1 VAYREV
7 EMVEIREVL
16 RLWLK
21 SGKVKPVARQV
32 GVDPKTARAWTQAA
46 KAAGLR
52 PGEPA
57 SEEVL
62 EAVVAGLGH
71 GGGRP
76 HGGTWELCEQ
86 HRAEIRKH
94 LDEGVVLTKVRKLLL
109 RGGTDIPYAT
119 LHRFAAEELSFGRAA
134 PTVPVADGK
143 PGHELQVDTGW
154 VLHLRGA
161 DGRRRRM
168 KAWIFTPA
176 VSRYRF
182 VWPVERE
189 TTQSAVEA
197 CEAAWDFYGGVFRVL
212 LPDNTKAIVVKA
224 DALGARITPAFL
236 EYAQA
241 RGFEVDPARA
251 RSPQDKGRVERTVR
265 FVRQDCFGGEQLRT
279 LEEARAHARR
289 WCELDNGRRRHSRTQ
304 RLPREH
310 FDGVERGALLP
321 APVEHYDV
329 PLWCEPKVG
338 RDHFAQVD
346 KALYTLPTEYIGR
359 RLRARADRSLVRFWD
374 GTRLVKT
381 HPRQPPGGRS
391 IDAGDFPAEKAAYAL
406 RDTAFLERQA
416 RSHGEAVG
424 RFAHALLD
432 VPLPWTAM
440 RRVYALLGLCRRY
453 GDERVQE
460 TCALALAAEM
470 TDVRRLAR
478 MLELAAPPAPEPSGA
493 RVIPLA
499 RHLRPGTQY
508 ALPLR
513 APTPPDADAATDAD
527 AAGPEDER

>member
-1 VAYREV
+1 MAYREV
-7 EMVEIREVL
+7 AMVEIREVL

-21 SGKVKPVARQV
+21 SGLVKPVARQV
-32 GVDPKTARAWTQAA
+32 GVDAKTARAWVGAA

-57 SEEVL
+57 GEEVL

-71 GGGRP
+71 AGGRP
-76 HGGTWELCEQ
+76 HGETRALCE
-86 HRAEIRKH
+86 RKRPEIGRLLGK
-94 LDEGVVLTKVRKLLL
+94 GVVLTKVRSLLA

-119 LHRFAAEELSFGRAA
+119 LHRFAVEELGFGRRA

-154 VLHLRGA
+154 VVWLTGP

-168 KAWIFTPA
+168 KAWIFTPG
-176 VSRYRF
+176 VSRFRF
-182 VWPVERE
+182 VWPCERE
-189 TTQSAVEA
+189 TTESAIEA
-197 CEAAWDFYGGVFRVL
+197 CEAAWEFYGGVFRVL

-224 DALGARITPAFL
+224 DVLGARLTPAFL

-265 FVRQDCFGGEQLRT
+265 FVREDCYGGEVLRT
-279 LEEARAHARR
+279 LEEARSR
-289 WCELDNGRRRHSRTQ
+289 GRAWSLVESGLRRHSRTQ
-304 RLPREH
+304 RRPREH
-310 FDGVERGALLP
+310 FDEVERGALLP
-321 APVEHYDV
+321 APAEPYDV

-338 RDHFAQVD
+338 RDHFAQVA

-359 RLRARADRSLVRFWD
+359 RLRARADRSLVRFYD
-374 GTRLVKT
+374 ATRLVKT
-381 HPRQPPGGRS
+381 HPRRPPGGKS
-391 IDAGDFPAEKAAYAL
+391 VDPADFPAEKAAYAM
-406 RDTAFLERQA
+406 RDTDLLRRQA
-416 RSHGEAVG
+416 RAHGEAVG

-440 RRVYALLGLCRRY
+440 RRVYAVLGLCRKY
-453 GDERVQE
+453 GDGRVE
-460 TCALALAAEM
+460 ATCALALAAGM

-478 MLELAAPPAPEPSGA
+478 MLEQAAPPPPPAHGGA
-493 RVIPLA
+493 RVIPIA
-499 RHLRPGTQY
+499 RHLRPAVQY

-513 APTPPDADAATDAD
+513 TDE
-527 AAGPEDER
+527 PEGER

>member
-1 VAYREV
+1 VV
-7 EMVEIREVL
+7 D
-16 RLWLK
+16 
-21 SGKVKPVARQV
+21 GPGVKPSARQV
-32 GVDPKTARAWTQAA
+32 GVDPKTARAWTEAA

-57 SEEVL
+57 PSEEVL

-71 GGGRP
+71 AGGRP
-76 HGGTWELCEQ
+76 HGESWARCGQ
-86 HRAEIRKH
+86 KRDEIRRL
-94 LDEGVVLTKVRKLLL
+94 LDDGVVLTKVRKLLL

-119 LHRFAAEELSFGRAA
+119 LHRFAVEELGFGRTA
-134 PTVPVADGK
+134 PTVPVVDGK
-143 PGHELQVDTGW
+143 PGHELQIDTGW
-154 VLHLRGA
+154 VLHLEGP
-161 DGRRRRM
+161 DGKRRRL

-182 VWPVERE
+182 VWPCERE
-189 TTQSAVEA
+189 TTQSAMEA
-197 CEAAWDFYGGVFRVL
+197 CEAAWEFYGGVFRVL
-212 LPDNTKAIVVKA
+212 LPDNTKAIVSKA
-224 DALGARITPAFL
+224 DALGARLTPAFL

-251 RSPQDKGRVERTVR
+251 RSPRDKGRVERTVR
-265 FVRQDCFGGEQLRT
+265 FVRQDCFGGEHLRT
-279 LEEARAHARR
+279 LEESRAHARR
-289 WCELDNGRRRHSRTQ
+289 WSLVDNGLRRHSRTQ

-310 FDGVERGALLP
+310 FDEVEKAALLP
-321 APVEHYDV
+321 APARAYDV

-346 KALYTLPTEYIGR
+346 KALYTLPTVYIGR
-359 RLRARADRSLVRFWD
+359 RLRARADRCLVRFFD
-374 GTRLVKT
+374 GTRLVKV
-381 HPRQPPGGRS
+381 HPRQAPGGRS
-391 IDAGDFPAEKAAYAL
+391 IDRTDLPAHKAAYAM
-406 RDTAFLERQA
+406 RDVAFLEHQA
-416 RSHGEAVG
+416 LLHGEAVG

-432 VPLPWTAM
+432 VPLPWTSM

-453 GDERVQE
+453 GDERVQQ

-478 MLELAAPPAPEPSGA
+478 MLEQAAPPEPTPAGA

-508 ALPLR
+508 ALALR
-513 APTPPDADAATDAD
+513 TDK
-527 AAGPEDER
+527 PEDER